1 MLGVLGGTFDP
12 IHNGHLRL
20 AIEFYERLDLTELR
34 LIPLRAPSHRDPPL
48 ADPEHRLAMLQLAIE
63 NITGL
68 TVDDCELQRGST
80 SYTIETVSLV
90 KEKIGDSPLCLLMG
104 IDAFAKINTWHRW
117 EELLEYVH
125 IVIADRPGNHT
136 KEYDQEIAV
145 LIKTHLTDDISELQQ
160 SSAGKIYRI
169 TMPMLDISATQ
180 IRNLISNNQDAHGL
194 VSEKV
199 LDFIHLH
206 NLYKTNT

>member
-20 AIEFYERLDLTELR
+20 AIEFFERLNLTELR
-34 LIPLRAPSHRDPPL
+34 LIPLCVPPHRDPPL
-48 ADPEHRLAMLQLAIE
+48 ADPAQRLAMLQLAIE
-63 NITGL
+63 NIAGL
-68 TVDDCELQRGST
+68 TVDDCELQREKT

-90 KEKIGDSPLCLLMG
+90 KEKIGDTPICLLMG
-104 IDAFAKINTWHRW
+104 IDAFAKIHTWHRW

-125 IVIADRPGNHT
+125 IAIADRPGNNT
-136 KEYDQEIAV
+136 KEYDQEIAE
-145 LIKTHLTDDISELQQ
+145 LIKTHLTGNVSELQQ

-180 IRNLISNNQDAHGL
+180 IRNIISNNQDAHGL
-194 VSEKV
+194 VPEKV
-199 LDFIHLH
+199 LDFIHSN
-206 NLYKTNT
+206 NLYKLNT